1 MIRDPNARMI
11 HDLAEVR
18 RKTATSDRMGTV
30 TDVKQEGG
38 EQKIRVEMGLDPDG
52 KPLKGPWMSTVDKR
66 GATREQHQYKKG
78 QNVRISGAD
87 GDYRQATVSA
97 WAEGKSFP
105 QPDSAPEHGYGDSY
119 QAGKLHTGQ
128 WMPED
133 KDDDQQGGGQGG
145 QGGQGGSQGGQQGE
159 EEKNHRHEV
168 WIAKEDNK
176 PPKHS
181 GKSKVESSEYGG
193 SEQAK
198 QQPQEQQKEKKKPE
212 AAVMHSVDEKN
223 GFTARVGEDIRVAA
237 HPQGAKMVAG
247 KTYYSA
253 KKDDNAIMNTEK
265 DLYNKAKQ
273 NMYYKVEDG
282 NPYINKPWQIKDK
295 EKKDEIPNDNQLG
308 NKQSKSK

>member
-1 MIRDPNARMI
+1 MIFDAHQRML
-11 HDLAEVR
+11 HDLAEVK

-52 KPLKGPWMSTVDKR
+52 KPIKGPWMSTVDKR

-97 WAEGKSFP
+97 WAEGDSFP
-105 QPDSAPEHGYGDSY
+105 QPDNAKDHGYGDSY

-128 WMPED
+128 WLPEE
-133 KDDDQQGGGQGG
+133 KDDEKKSDSQAGGAGGGGQSGG
-145 QGGQGGSQGGQQGE
+145 QE

-176 PPKHS
+176 PPKHT
-181 GKSKVESSEYGG
+181 GESKVESLEYGG
-193 SEQAK
+193 SSAK
-198 QQPQEQQKEKKKPE
+198 QPQQQQQQQKEKKLE

-265 DLYNKAKQ
+265 DFYNKAKQ

-308 NKQSKSK
+308 NKKSQSK